1 MKPLKIIIPIFIII
15 LIIGGI
21 FYLAKKNNWGCAL
34 DSQGTRIFIRAVDM
48 EPYKDKINYT
58 NERKSEGYL
67 NDWNIINEI
76 KNKDITYAEDSNDC
90 YGKHTYKIKINGEM
104 KIVDKNSFNEYLTG
118 EMFNRNL
125 CGEGAMIQQYLNS
138 PYFVL
143 YQFCT
148 I

>member
-58 NERKSEGYL
+58 NERK
-67 NDWNIINEI
+67 
-76 KNKDITYAEDSNDC
+76 
-90 YGKHTYKIKINGEM
+90 
-104 KIVDKNSFNEYLTG
+104 
-118 EMFNRNL
+118 
-125 CGEGAMIQQYLNS
+125 
-138 PYFVL
+138 
-143 YQFCT
+143 
-148 I
+148 